1 MFYLICGQGALLGC
15 CAHPVCIF
23 SLTTVV
29 CVGSGMRAAK
39 HSSFITAACTLLFM
53 SSTGVH
59 VSLPPGLELLSVLVC
74 TVTRHA
80 HTHLSTLNT
89 ALHCGRRSS
98 SPYTMG
104 FNQDHIDRQMEE
116 AFGPHLLSFQYKR
129 PAETA
134 QETPT
139 REVKTAKGAE
149 GKGVGSAQSSA
160 DPKGNGRGRGRGNR
174 GRAQNKSWG
183 SGGGG
188 FNGGL
193 QSAQTPS
200 QSGQAFIPDVQMCRL
215 MARTIVDQAD
225 TIAVLRQSTAWVMW
239 LQTTQPSLIPT
250 MAAAAALWKE
260 KVGDEA
266 SELYGLPLRVAILW
280 ALLRTLRATL
290 ESPPPELLAD
300 ARERKWIDQQGNWV
314 YLRWNRATRT
324 LEPDANRQSLNQTDL
339 IALLKTTGTPLSP
352 LPSRP
357 VPPQGELSTIEWH
370 PETSGMV
377 RLRRTVW
384 NNPGNLCYMNALF
397 RCLCWSVFGFPH
409 WDRTMSR
416 LGSAAMRALFL
427 RTAPV
432 CPFDLRS
439 WRSLLSR
446 WANPFAQQDCAE
458 FLAHVAECLHSSLL
472 AGGWDARVLE
482 DGIVRVVDSGLTSST
497 ISLDLPNTS
506 RIDLQALVGTWHGQ
520 HSVHAL
526 RFPSQVLIL
535 RIARY
540 RQAASGVI
548 LKNLCTVTWSRFLSV
563 PAFTDA
569 SLTTAMLR
577 YRICA
582 VTYHV
587 GPLLTSGHYTCDFLA
602 DGQAW
607 SCDDGAQPTARDC
620 SEAGFEFESQLV
632 YLVWAVLEPSHVDS
646 AVRAASRPSLAP
658 GHS

>member
-1 MFYLICGQGALLGC
+1 MPLRSLRRCLMWPQTQRLGQLWSIRLTRLVVQLLPNRGTRYNSWQKMFYLICGQGALLGC

-29 CVGSGMRAAK
+29 CVGSGMRTAK

-89 ALHCGRRSS
+89 APHCGRRSS

-160 DPKGNGRGRGRGNR
+160 DPKGNGRGRGR
-174 GRAQNKSWG
+174 AQNKSWG

-200 QSGQAFIPDVQMCRL
+200 QSGQAFIPDAQMCRL

-266 SELYGLPLRVAILW
+266 SELYGLPLRVALLW

-290 ESPPPELLAD
+290 ESPPPELLTD

-339 IALLKTTGTPLSP
+339 IALLKTTGTLSDGETVSRFAATRRLVESMEGVVTFKVDIQFRSPRANQLYANLEQMAGLSP
-352 LPSRP
+352 LCLL
-357 VPPQGELSTIEWH
+357 GLSLRKESYRRSNGIQKLAEWC
-370 PETSGMV
+370 G
-377 RLRRTVW
+377 
-384 NNPGNLCYMNALF
+384 
-397 RCLCWSVFGFPH
+397 
-409 WDRTMSR
+409 
-416 LGSAAMRALFL
+416 
-427 RTAPV
+427 
-432 CPFDLRS
+432 
-439 WRSLLSR
+439 
-446 WANPFAQQDCAE
+446 
-458 FLAHVAECLHSSLL
+458 
-472 AGGWDARVLE
+472 
-482 DGIVRVVDSGLTSST
+482 
-497 ISLDLPNTS
+497 
-506 RIDLQALVGTWHGQ
+506 
-520 HSVHAL
+520 
-526 RFPSQVLIL
+526 
-535 RIARY
+535 
-540 RQAASGVI
+540 
-548 LKNLCTVTWSRFLSV
+548 
-563 PAFTDA
+563 
-569 SLTTAMLR
+569 
-577 YRICA
+577 
-582 VTYHV
+582 
-587 GPLLTSGHYTCDFLA
+587 
-602 DGQAW
+602 
-607 SCDDGAQPTARDC
+607 
-620 SEAGFEFESQLV
+620 
-632 YLVWAVLEPSHVDS
+632 
-646 AVRAASRPSLAP
+646 
-658 GHS
+658 